1 MKKDGFKEQIWS
13 TYIFDNFPR
22 SPFFPLFFPPT
33 EKSGQGGPPIIP
45 QRFDFI
51 FLITFFFYRDVFTSS
66 IDSFELICFFFFNVE
81 DNPEL

>member
-51 FLITFFFYRDVFTSS
+51 FLITFFFNRDVFTSS
-66 IDSFELICFFFFNVE
+66 IDSHIVFTTDYYSIFYR
-81 DNPEL
+81 